1 MNIIVLGAGTF
12 GTSIANELAVNT
24 ANKVL
29 IYSSN
34 QQKVDEI
41 NSEHTNKSCFPNKSL
56 IKNLKATSERDHILL
71 ADVIFIALP
80 SKVILGYLSVL
91 QSSFKKDVLFVNL
104 SKGLLKGGV
113 TILESLRKELGL
125 NNVVTLKGPSFAIEI
140 MNRAETVLTLGFSQE
155 KQKEIIF
162 EIFSNTCIHLE
173 STKDINGVEI
183 LGVIKNIYAIL
194 LGIVDEKFISLNS
207 QFMILSKVFNEIK
220 VLNNILIAENKRLRE
235 LIDESINSEE
245 IFARVIIDRES
256 PYLKSIVLNRGS
268 KDNVKIGMA
277 IMDRNYL
284 VGQIIEVNYS
294 NSRALLLSDL
304 NSKIPVIIQPPF
316 LQAVASGTG
325 KNYGII
331 EYTKDE
337 YKENQIEK
345 EAVVYTSGLG
355 GIFKPGIPVGK
366 LTNNPE
372 KLNFFSDF
380 GQLSFV
386 KIVEFKIGE
395 DQ

>member
-1 MNIIVLGAGTF
+1 MVKGRDDFVIALRSAFFKKKDKQKFSLISLIVLSIVIIVLSNFNFKPIQLVKLGINEVIYRSSYISSVPENKIKEVISKFKSHLSLYTNHQ
-12 GTSIANELAVNT
+12 NEL
-24 ANKVL
+24 
-29 IYSSN
+29 
-34 QQKVDEI
+34 
-41 NSEHTNKSCFPNKSL
+41 
-56 IKNLKATSERDHILL
+56 IKIENLD
-71 ADVIFIALP
+71 
-80 SKVILGYLSVL
+80 
-91 QSSFKKDVLFVNL
+91 
-104 SKGLLKGGV
+104 
-113 TILESLRKELGL
+113 
-125 NNVVTLKGPSFAIEI
+125 
-140 MNRAETVLTLGFSQE
+140 
-155 KQKEIIF
+155 
-162 EIFSNTCIHLE
+162 
-173 STKDINGVEI
+173 
-183 LGVIKNIYAIL
+183 
-194 LGIVDEKFISLNS
+194 
-207 QFMILSKVFNEIK
+207 EIK
-220 VLNNILIAENKRLRE
+220 VLNNILTAENKRLRE

-337 YKENQIEK
+337 YKENQIGK

-366 LTNNPE
+366 ITNNSE
-372 KLNFFSDF
+372 QLTFFSDF

-395 DQ
+395 GQ

>member
-1 MNIIVLGAGTF
+1 MVKGRDDFVIALRSAFFKKKDKQKFSLISLIVLSIVIIVLSNFNFKPIQLVKLGINEVIYRSSYIS
-12 GTSIANELAVNT
+12 SIPE
-24 ANKVL
+24 NK
-29 IYSSN
+29 I
-34 QQKVDEI
+34 
-41 NSEHTNKSCFPNKSL
+41 
-56 IKNLKATSERDHILL
+56 
-71 ADVIFIALP
+71 
-80 SKVILGYLSVL
+80 
-91 QSSFKKDVLFVNL
+91 
-104 SKGLLKGGV
+104 
-113 TILESLRKELGL
+113 KELTSKFKL
-125 NNVVTLKGPSFAIEI
+125 
-140 MNRAETVLTLGFSQE
+140 
-155 KQKEIIF
+155 
-162 EIFSNTCIHLE
+162 HLE
-173 STKDINGVEI
+173 LYENHQSKLIQIE
-183 LGVIKNIYAIL
+183 
-194 LGIVDEKFISLNS
+194 NS
-207 QFMILSKVFNEIK
+207 DEIK

-316 LQAVASGTG
+316 LQAVASGSG

-337 YKENQIEK
+337 YKENQVET

-355 GIFKPGIPVGK
+355 GIFRPGIPVGK
-366 LTNNPE
+366 IKYNSEQIT
-372 KLNFFSDF
+372 FFSDF

-386 KIVEFKIGE
+386 KIVEFKIGNN
-395 DQ
+395 Q

>member
-1 MNIIVLGAGTF
+1 MVKGRDDF
-12 GTSIANELAVNT
+12 VIALRSAFF
-24 ANKVL
+24 KKKDK
-29 IYSSN
+29 
-34 QQKVDEI
+34 QK
-41 NSEHTNKSCFPNKSL
+41 FSL
-56 IKNLKATSERDHILL
+56 ISLIILSIVIIILSNLNFKPIQLVKLGINEVIYRSSYISSIPENKIKEVTS
-71 ADVIFIALP
+71 
-80 SKVILGYLSVL
+80 K
-91 QSSFKKDVLFVNL
+91 FKL
-104 SKGLLKGGV
+104 
-113 TILESLRKELGL
+113 
-125 NNVVTLKGPSFAIEI
+125 
-140 MNRAETVLTLGFSQE
+140 
-155 KQKEIIF
+155 
-162 EIFSNTCIHLE
+162 HLE
-173 STKDINGVEI
+173 LYENHQSKLIQIE
-183 LGVIKNIYAIL
+183 
-194 LGIVDEKFISLNS
+194 NS
-207 QFMILSKVFNEIK
+207 DEIK

-366 LTNNPE
+366 IANNSEQLT
-372 KLNFFSDF
+372 FFSDF

>member
-1 MNIIVLGAGTF
+1 MVKGRDDFVIALRSAFFKKKDKQKFSLISLIILSLVIIVLSNFNFKPIQLVKLGINEVIYRSSYISSIPENKIREV
-12 GTSIANELAVNT
+12 TS
-24 ANKVL
+24 K
-29 IYSSN
+29 
-34 QQKVDEI
+34 
-41 NSEHTNKSCFPNKSL
+41 
-56 IKNLKATSERDHILL
+56 
-71 ADVIFIALP
+71 
-80 SKVILGYLSVL
+80 
-91 QSSFKKDVLFVNL
+91 FKL
-104 SKGLLKGGV
+104 
-113 TILESLRKELGL
+113 
-125 NNVVTLKGPSFAIEI
+125 
-140 MNRAETVLTLGFSQE
+140 
-155 KQKEIIF
+155 
-162 EIFSNTCIHLE
+162 HLE
-173 STKDINGVEI
+173 
-183 LGVIKNIYAIL
+183 LYKNHQSKLIQI
-194 LGIVDEKFISLNS
+194 ENS
-207 QFMILSKVFNEIK
+207 DEIK
-220 VLNNILIAENKRLRE
+220 VLNNILTAENKRLRE

-366 LTNNPE
+366 ITNNSE
-372 KLNFFSDF
+372 QLTFFSDF

>member
-1 MNIIVLGAGTF
+1 MVKGRDDFVIALRSAFFKKKDKQKFSLISLIVLSIVIIVL
-12 GTSIANELAVNT
+12 
-24 ANKVL
+24 
-29 IYSSN
+29 SN
-34 QQKVDEI
+34 F
-41 NSEHTNKSCFPNKSL
+41 N
-56 IKNLKATSERDHILL
+56 
-71 ADVIFIALP
+71 
-80 SKVILGYLSVL
+80 
-91 QSSFKKDVLFVNL
+91 FKPIQLVK
-104 SKGLLKGGV
+104 
-113 TILESLRKELGL
+113 
-125 NNVVTLKGPSFAIEI
+125 
-140 MNRAETVLTLGFSQE
+140 
-155 KQKEIIF
+155 
-162 EIFSNTCIHLE
+162 
-173 STKDINGVEI
+173 
-183 LGVIKNIYAIL
+183 
-194 LGIVDEKFISLNS
+194 LGINEVIYRSSYISSIPENKIKEVTSKFKLHLDLYKNH
-207 QFMILSKVFNEIK
+207 QSKLIQIENLDEIK

-366 LTNNPE
+366 ITNNSE
-372 KLNFFSDF
+372 QLTFFSDF

>member
-1 MNIIVLGAGTF
+1 MVKGRDDFVIALRSAFFKKKDKQKFSLISLIVLSIFIIVLSNFNFKPIQLVKLGINEVIYRSSYISSIPENKIKEV
-12 GTSIANELAVNT
+12 TSKFKSHLELYENHQS
-24 ANKVL
+24 KL
-29 IYSSN
+29 I
-34 QQKVDEI
+34 QI
-41 NSEHTNKSCFPNKSL
+41 
-56 IKNLKATSERDHILL
+56 
-71 ADVIFIALP
+71 
-80 SKVILGYLSVL
+80 
-91 QSSFKKDVLFVNL
+91 
-104 SKGLLKGGV
+104 
-113 TILESLRKELGL
+113 ESL
-125 NNVVTLKGPSFAIEI
+125 
-140 MNRAETVLTLGFSQE
+140 
-155 KQKEIIF
+155 
-162 EIFSNTCIHLE
+162 
-173 STKDINGVEI
+173 D
-183 LGVIKNIYAIL
+183 
-194 LGIVDEKFISLNS
+194 
-207 QFMILSKVFNEIK
+207 EIK

-235 LIDESINSEE
+235 LVDESINSEE

-366 LTNNPE
+366 ITNNSE
-372 KLNFFSDF
+372 QLTFFSDF

>member
-1 MNIIVLGAGTF
+1 MVKGRDDFVIALRSAFFKKKDKQKFSLISLIVLSIVIIVLSNFNFKPIQLVKLG
-12 GTSIANELAVNT
+12 INEVIYRSSYIST
-24 ANKVL
+24 IPENK
-29 IYSSN
+29 I
-34 QQKVDEI
+34 
-41 NSEHTNKSCFPNKSL
+41 
-56 IKNLKATSERDHILL
+56 
-71 ADVIFIALP
+71 
-80 SKVILGYLSVL
+80 
-91 QSSFKKDVLFVNL
+91 
-104 SKGLLKGGV
+104 
-113 TILESLRKELGL
+113 
-125 NNVVTLKGPSFAIEI
+125 
-140 MNRAETVLTLGFSQE
+140 
-155 KQKEIIF
+155 KEITSKF
-162 EIFSNTCIHLE
+162 KLHL
-173 STKDINGVEI
+173 D
-183 LGVIKNIYAIL
+183 LYKNHQSKLIQI
-194 LGIVDEKFISLNS
+194 ENS
-207 QFMILSKVFNEIK
+207 DEIK

-256 PYLKSIVLNRGS
+256 PYLKSVVLNRGS

-316 LQAVASGTG
+316 MQAVASGTG

-337 YKENQIEK
+337 YKENLIEN

-366 LTNNPE
+366 ITNNSE
-372 KLNFFSDF
+372 QLTFFSDF

>member
-1 MNIIVLGAGTF
+1 MVKGRDDFVIALRSAFFKKKDKQKFSLISLIILSFVIIVLSNFNFKPIQLVKLGVNEVIYRSSYIS
-12 GTSIANELAVNT
+12 SIPE
-24 ANKVL
+24 NK
-29 IYSSN
+29 
-34 QQKVDEI
+34 
-41 NSEHTNKSCFPNKSL
+41 
-56 IKNLKATSERDHILL
+56 IKEVA
-71 ADVIFIALP
+71 
-80 SKVILGYLSVL
+80 SKFRL
-91 QSSFKKDVLFVNL
+91 
-104 SKGLLKGGV
+104 
-113 TILESLRKELGL
+113 
-125 NNVVTLKGPSFAIEI
+125 
-140 MNRAETVLTLGFSQE
+140 
-155 KQKEIIF
+155 
-162 EIFSNTCIHLE
+162 HLE
-173 STKDINGVEI
+173 
-183 LGVIKNIYAIL
+183 LYKNHQSKLIQI
-194 LGIVDEKFISLNS
+194 ENS
-207 QFMILSKVFNEIK
+207 DEIK
-220 VLNNILIAENKRLRE
+220 VLNNILITENKRLRE

-366 LTNNPE
+366 ITNNSE
-372 KLNFFSDF
+372 QLTFFSDF

>member
-1 MNIIVLGAGTF
+1 MVKGRDDFVIALRSAFFKKKDKQKFSLISLIILSLVIIVLSNFNFKPIQLVKLGINEVIYRSSYISSIPENKIKEV
-12 GTSIANELAVNT
+12 TS
-24 ANKVL
+24 KF
-29 IYSSN
+29 
-34 QQKVDEI
+34 
-41 NSEHTNKSCFPNKSL
+41 KS
-56 IKNLKATSERDHILL
+56 
-71 ADVIFIALP
+71 
-80 SKVILGYLSVL
+80 
-91 QSSFKKDVLFVNL
+91 
-104 SKGLLKGGV
+104 
-113 TILESLRKELGL
+113 
-125 NNVVTLKGPSFAIEI
+125 
-140 MNRAETVLTLGFSQE
+140 
-155 KQKEIIF
+155 
-162 EIFSNTCIHLE
+162 HLE
-173 STKDINGVEI
+173 LYENHQSQLIQIE
-183 LGVIKNIYAIL
+183 
-194 LGIVDEKFISLNS
+194 NS
-207 QFMILSKVFNEIK
+207 DEIK

-325 KNYGII
+325 KDYGII

-345 EAVVYTSGLG
+345 EAIVYTSGLG

-366 LTNNPE
+366 LKNNSQ

-386 KIVEFKIGE
+386 KIVEFKIGNI
-395 DQ
+395 Q

>member
-1 MNIIVLGAGTF
+1 MVKGRDDF
-12 GTSIANELAVNT
+12 VIALRSAFF
-24 ANKVL
+24 KKKDK
-29 IYSSN
+29 
-34 QQKVDEI
+34 QK
-41 NSEHTNKSCFPNKSL
+41 FSL
-56 IKNLKATSERDHILL
+56 ISLIILSIVIIILSNFNFKPIQLVKLGVNEVIYRSSHISSIPENKIKEV
-71 ADVIFIALP
+71 A
-80 SKVILGYLSVL
+80 SK
-91 QSSFKKDVLFVNL
+91 FKL
-104 SKGLLKGGV
+104 
-113 TILESLRKELGL
+113 
-125 NNVVTLKGPSFAIEI
+125 
-140 MNRAETVLTLGFSQE
+140 
-155 KQKEIIF
+155 
-162 EIFSNTCIHLE
+162 HLE
-173 STKDINGVEI
+173 
-183 LGVIKNIYAIL
+183 LYKNHQSKLIQI
-194 LGIVDEKFISLNS
+194 ENS
-207 QFMILSKVFNEIK
+207 DEIK
-220 VLNNILIAENKRLRE
+220 VLNNILTAENKRLRE

-245 IFARVIIDRES
+245 MFARVIIDRES

-366 LTNNPE
+366 ITNNSE
-372 KLNFFSDF
+372 QLTFFSDF

>member
-1 MNIIVLGAGTF
+1 MVKGRDDFVIALRSAFFKKKDKQKFSLISLIVLSIVIIVLSNFNFKPIQLVKLGINEVIYRSSYISSIPENKIKEV
-12 GTSIANELAVNT
+12 TS
-24 ANKVL
+24 K
-29 IYSSN
+29 
-34 QQKVDEI
+34 
-41 NSEHTNKSCFPNKSL
+41 
-56 IKNLKATSERDHILL
+56 
-71 ADVIFIALP
+71 
-80 SKVILGYLSVL
+80 
-91 QSSFKKDVLFVNL
+91 FKL
-104 SKGLLKGGV
+104 
-113 TILESLRKELGL
+113 
-125 NNVVTLKGPSFAIEI
+125 
-140 MNRAETVLTLGFSQE
+140 
-155 KQKEIIF
+155 
-162 EIFSNTCIHLE
+162 HLE
-173 STKDINGVEI
+173 LYENHQSKLIQIE
-183 LGVIKNIYAIL
+183 
-194 LGIVDEKFISLNS
+194 NS
-207 QFMILSKVFNEIK
+207 DEIK

-366 LTNNPE
+366 ITNNSE
-372 KLNFFSDF
+372 QLTFFSDF

-386 KIVEFKIGE
+386 KIVEFKKGE

>member
-1 MNIIVLGAGTF
+1 MVKGRDDFVIALRSAFFKKKDKQKFSLISLIVLSIFIIVLSNFNFKPIQLVKLGINEVIYRSSYIS
-12 GTSIANELAVNT
+12 SIPE
-24 ANKVL
+24 NK
-29 IYSSN
+29 I
-34 QQKVDEI
+34 
-41 NSEHTNKSCFPNKSL
+41 
-56 IKNLKATSERDHILL
+56 
-71 ADVIFIALP
+71 
-80 SKVILGYLSVL
+80 
-91 QSSFKKDVLFVNL
+91 
-104 SKGLLKGGV
+104 
-113 TILESLRKELGL
+113 KELTSKFKL
-125 NNVVTLKGPSFAIEI
+125 
-140 MNRAETVLTLGFSQE
+140 
-155 KQKEIIF
+155 
-162 EIFSNTCIHLE
+162 HLE
-173 STKDINGVEI
+173 LYENHQSKLIQIE
-183 LGVIKNIYAIL
+183 
-194 LGIVDEKFISLNS
+194 NS
-207 QFMILSKVFNEIK
+207 DEIK

-366 LTNNPE
+366 ITNNSE
-372 KLNFFSDF
+372 QLTFFSDF